1 MQMLGRSIIDPD
13 AIEHSEAAE
22 GLGLLPLCTRMNSE
36 KTTRKISGSLRT
48 ADLFEQQV
56 RPISVIGYEIH
67 VGETTYLAEAQAFS
81 VLADGKIDGCV
92 SADSRIFGTYLHG
105 IFDDDAFRHTF
116 ITTARAFLHLATA
129 SSLEN
134 WKQKREDSINRLA
147 DTVREALDITQILS
161 WVGLP
166 YHSETSPKILG
177 QRR

>member
-1 MQMLGRSIIDPD
+1 MLGRSIIDPD
-13 AIEHSEAAE
+13 AVEHGDAAE
-22 GLGLLPLCTRMNSE
+22 GLGLLPLCTRMDSL
-36 KTTRKISGSLRT
+36 KTTKQVSGSLRT
-48 ADLFEQQV
+48 ANFFGQQV
-56 RPISVIGYEIH
+56 RPISVTGYEIH

-116 ITTARAFLHLATA
+116 ITTARVFFHLAPA
-129 SSLEN
+129 SSLRN
-134 WKQKREDSINRLA
+134 WMEKHEDSLNRLA
-147 DTVREALDITQILS
+147 DTVRNALDIAQILS

-166 YHSETSPKILG
+166 YHSDSAHEIQE